1 MPSRVAAGI
10 AETAISARE
19 EKETLVIKLIGTA
32 YKRDDFTKREFFDYW
47 RDTHAAITAKSGPM
61 RGYVVSEVL
70 TNLENPNNPSR
81 EGEITVD
88 AFVEIWWDDEAAF
101 HEAMGSPNETKAWD
115 DVKNYAETN
124 GQFWVVKEHVYIP
137 PPISAGSL
145 TNNAWVSPR

>member
-1 MPSRVAAGI
+1 
-10 AETAISARE
+10 
-19 EKETLVIKLIGTA
+19 
-32 YKRDDFTKREFFDYW
+32 
-47 RDTHAAITAKSGPM
+47 M

-88 AFVEIWWDDEAAF
+88 AFVEIGWDDEAAF
-101 HEAMGSPNETKAWD
+101 QEAMGAPNETKAWD
-115 DVKNYAETN
+115 DAKNYAKTS

-137 PPISAGSL
+137 PTISAGSL